1 MGEVKTQTLPGR
13 TKKLPKEFKYYFIFM
28 GPAILLFSTLFVV
41 PFFGE
46 IYYSFTNW
54 NGIDKR
60 YDIVGIRNYFRAF
73 QDKGYWKSV
82 WFTIRFSALSVL
94 FSNLIA
100 FGWAYVLSKP
110 IPFRNFWRAVIFL
123 PRIIGGVVLGYLWRF
138 IFQNAFVQFG
148 DATGLSWFSQN
159 WFTTPESSFTALV
172 IVFTWTLSGYLML
185 IYSAGFA
192 SIPGDLQEAAIVD
205 GASPLQV
212 LRNVIIPMIMP
223 SITQCLFIAINWT
236 MLLYDTNISLTDG
249 NPYRSSEGVT
259 MNIYATAY
267 RSNQIGYGAAKSCIF
282 ILIIVTITM
291 IQIYA
296 TSKREVEL

>member
-1 MGEVKTQTLPGR
+1 MEEAKIQPAAVTSR
-13 TKKLPKEFKYYFIFM
+13 KLPKEFKYYFIFM
-28 GPAILLFSTLFVV
+28 GPAILLFSSLFVI

-54 NGIDKR
+54 NGIDQM
-60 YDIVGIRNYFRAF
+60 YGMVGINNYFRTF

-100 FGWAYVLSKP
+100 FCWAYILSKP

-148 DATGLSWFSQN
+148 QATGLSWFSQN

-212 LRNVIIPMIMP
+212 LKNVIIPMIMP

-282 ILIIVTITM
+282 IVIIVAITM

>member
-1 MGEVKTQTLPGR
+1 MDEVKKRLMPGGAR
-13 TKKLPKEFKYYFIFM
+13 KLPKEFKYYFVFM
-28 GPAILLFSTLFVV
+28 GPAILLFSTLFVI

-54 NGIDKR
+54 NGIDET
-60 YDIVGIRNYFRAF
+60 YNMVGIRNYVRTF
-73 QDKGYWKSV
+73 QDKGYWKSM

-94 FSNLIA
+94 FANLIA
-100 FGWAYVLSKP
+100 FGWAYILSKP
-110 IPFRNFWRAVIFL
+110 VPMRNVWRAVIFL

-148 DATGLSWFSQN
+148 EATGLSWFSQN

-205 GASPLQV
+205 GASPFQV
-212 LRNVIIPMIMP
+212 LKDIIIPMIMP

-267 RSNQIGYGAAKSCIF
+267 RSNQMGYGAAKSCIF
-282 ILIIVTITM
+282 IVIIVAITM
-291 IQIYA
+291 LQIYA

>member
-1 MGEVKTQTLPGR
+1 MEEVKTQTLPGR

-28 GPAILLFSTLFVV
+28 GPAILLFSTLFVI

-60 YDIVGIRNYFRAF
+60 YDIVGIRNYFRTF

>member
-1 MGEVKTQTLPGR
+1 
-13 TKKLPKEFKYYFIFM
+13 
-28 GPAILLFSTLFVV
+28 
-41 PFFGE
+41 
-46 IYYSFTNW
+46 
-54 NGIDKR
+54 
-60 YDIVGIRNYFRAF
+60 
-73 QDKGYWKSV
+73 
-82 WFTIRFSALSVL
+82 
-94 FSNLIA
+94 
-100 FGWAYVLSKP
+100 
-110 IPFRNFWRAVIFL
+110 
-123 PRIIGGVVLGYLWRF
+123 
-138 IFQNAFVQFG
+138 
-148 DATGLSWFSQN
+148 
-159 WFTTPESSFTALV
+159 
-172 IVFTWTLSGYLML
+172 ML

-212 LRNVIIPMIMP
+212 LKNVIIPMIMP

-282 ILIIVTITM
+282 IVIIVAITM

>member
-1 MGEVKTQTLPGR
+1 MEEAKIQPAAVISR
-13 TKKLPKEFKYYFIFM
+13 KLPKEFKYYFIFM
-28 GPAILLFSTLFVV
+28 GPAILLFSSLFVI

-54 NGIDKR
+54 NGIDHT
-60 YDIVGIRNYFRAF
+60 YGMVGINNYFRTF

-100 FGWAYVLSKP
+100 FCWAYILSKP

-148 DATGLSWFSQN
+148 QVTGLSWFSQN

-212 LRNVIIPMIMP
+212 LKNVIIPMIMP

-282 ILIIVTITM
+282 IVIIVAITM

>member
-1 MGEVKTQTLPGR
+1 MKSVEKTLKQ
-13 TKKLPKEFKYYFIFM
+13 FQYYFIFM
-28 GPAILLFSTLFVV
+28 GPAILLFTILFII
-41 PFFGE
+41 PFIGE

-54 NGIDKR
+54 NGIDNF
-60 YDIVGIRNYFRAF
+60 YEIIGINNYLRTFEDDAYWRAM
-73 QDKGYWKSV
+73 
-82 WFTIRFSALSVL
+82 WFTISFSALSVI

-100 FGWAYVLSKP
+100 FCWAYILSKP
-110 IPFRNFWRAVIFL
+110 VPFRNFWRAIIFL

-148 DATGLSWFSQN
+148 EATNISWFAQN
-159 WFTTPESSFTALV
+159 WFSTPESSFYALV

-192 SIPGDLQEAAIVD
+192 AIPGELSEAAVVD
-205 GASPLQV
+205 GASSFQILK
-212 LRNVIIPMIMP
+212 NIIIPMIMP

-236 MLLYDTNISLTDG
+236 MLLYDTNISLTNG

-267 RSNQIGYGAAKSCIF
+267 RTNQIGYGAAKSCIF
-282 ILIIVTITM
+282 ILIIVAITM
-291 IQIYA
+291 VQIYI
-296 TSKREVEL
+296 TSRREVEL

>member
-1 MGEVKTQTLPGR
+1 MEEAKIQPAAVISR
-13 TKKLPKEFKYYFIFM
+13 KLPKEFKYYFIFM
-28 GPAILLFSTLFVV
+28 GPAILLFSSLFVI

-54 NGIDKR
+54 NGIDHT
-60 YDIVGIRNYFRAF
+60 YGMVGINNYFRTF

-100 FGWAYVLSKP
+100 FCWAYILSKP

-148 DATGLSWFSQN
+148 QATGLSWFSQN

-212 LRNVIIPMIMP
+212 LKNVIIPMIMP

-282 ILIIVTITM
+282 IVIIVAITM

>member
-1 MGEVKTQTLPGR
+1 MGAV
-13 TKKLPKEFKYYFIFM
+13 KKLPKDFKYYFIFM
-28 GPAILLFSTLFVV
+28 GPAILFFTTLFVI

-54 NGIDKR
+54 NGIDKT
-60 YDIVGIRNYFRAF
+60 YDMVGIRNYFRTF
-73 QDKGYWKSV
+73 QDKGYWTSV

-94 FSNLIA
+94 FSNVIA
-100 FGWAYVLSKP
+100 FFWAYILSKP
-110 IPFRNFWRAVIFL
+110 IPFRNFWRAIIFL

-148 DATGLSWFSQN
+148 QATGLSWFSQN
-159 WFTTPESSFTALV
+159 WFTTPESSFNALV

-192 SIPGDLQEAAIVD
+192 SIPGDLEEAAIVD

-212 LRNVIIPMIMP
+212 LKNVIIPMIMP

-282 ILIIVTITM
+282 IIIIVTITM

>member
-1 MGEVKTQTLPGR
+1 MGDVKTQTLAGR

>member
-1 MGEVKTQTLPGR
+1 MIMKQSESVFVR
-13 TKKLPKEFKYYFIFM
+13 KKVLPKEFRYYFVFM
-28 GPAILLFSTLFVV
+28 GPGLLLFTILFVA

-54 NGIDKR
+54 NGIGKT
-60 YDIVGIRNYFRAF
+60 YDMVALNNYIRTF
-73 QDKGYWKSV
+73 QDEDYWKSV
-82 WFTIRFSALSVL
+82 WFTIRFSALSV
-94 FSNLIA
+94 FFANVIA
-100 FGWAYVLSKP
+100 FSWAYILSKP
-110 IPFRNFWRAVIFL
+110 IPFRNFWRAIIFL

-148 DATGLSWFSQN
+148 EFTGISWFAQN
-159 WFTTPESSFTALV
+159 WFTTPESSFIALV

-192 SIPGDLQEAAIVD
+192 SIPSSLEEAAIVD
-205 GASPLQV
+205 GASKLQV
-212 LRNVIIPMIMP
+212 LRHVIVPMIMP
-223 SITQCLFIAINWT
+223 AITQCLFIAINWT

-282 ILIIVTITM
+282 IVMIMAITLT
-291 IQIYA
+291 QVYL
-296 TSKREVEL
+296 TSKKEVEL

>member
-1 MGEVKTQTLPGR
+1 MGEAKTRALTGSR
-13 TKKLPKEFKYYFIFM
+13 KKLPKEFKYYFIFM

-54 NGIDKR
+54 NGIDKM

>member
-1 MGEVKTQTLPGR
+1 MS
-13 TKKLPKEFKYYFIFM
+13 KEFKYYFIFM
-28 GPAILLFSTLFVV
+28 GPAILLFSSLFII

-54 NGIDKR
+54 NGIDKT
-60 YDIVGIRNYFRAF
+60 YTMVGINNYFRTF
-73 QDKGYWKSV
+73 HDKGYWRSV

-100 FGWAYVLSKP
+100 FSWAYILSKP
-110 IPFRNFWRAVIFL
+110 IPFRNFWRAIIFL

-148 DATGLSWFSQN
+148 QATGLSWFSQS

-192 SIPGDLQEAAIVD
+192 SIPGDLEEAAIVD

-212 LRNVIIPMIMP
+212 LKNVIIPMIMP

-282 ILIIVTITM
+282 IAIIVVITM

>member
-1 MGEVKTQTLPGR
+1 MRNGGEFM
-13 TKKLPKEFKYYFIFM
+13 PKQFKYYFIFM
-28 GPAILLFSTLFVV
+28 GPAILFFTLLFII

-54 NGIDKR
+54 NGIDKA
-60 YDIVGIRNYFRAF
+60 YDMVGLKNYFRAI

-82 WFTIRFSALSVL
+82 WFTMRFSVLAFL

-100 FGWAYVLSKP
+100 FCWAYILSKP
-110 IPFRNFWRAVIFL
+110 IPFRNFWRAIIFL

-138 IFQNAFVQFG
+138 IFQSAFVQFG
-148 DATGLSWFSQN
+148 QASGLSWFSQN

-192 SIPGDLQEAAIVD
+192 SIPRELEEASVVD

-212 LRNVIIPMIMP
+212 LKNVMIPMIMP

-282 ILIIVTITM
+282 IVIIITITM

>member
-1 MGEVKTQTLPGR
+1 MEEAKIQPAAVTSR
-13 TKKLPKEFKYYFIFM
+13 KLPKEFQYYFIFM
-28 GPAILLFSTLFVV
+28 GPAILLFSSLFVI

-54 NGIDKR
+54 NGIDQTYR
-60 YDIVGIRNYFRAF
+60 MVGINNYFRTF

-100 FGWAYVLSKP
+100 FCWAYILSKP

-148 DATGLSWFSQN
+148 QATGLSWFSQN

-212 LRNVIIPMIMP
+212 LKNVIIPMIMP

-282 ILIIVTITM
+282 IVIIVAITM

>member
-1 MGEVKTQTLPGR
+1 MEEVKTQTLPGR

>member
-1 MGEVKTQTLPGR
+1 MDEAKIQPAAVTSR
-13 TKKLPKEFKYYFIFM
+13 KLPKEFQYYFIFM
-28 GPAILLFSTLFVV
+28 GPAILLFSSLFVI

-54 NGIDKR
+54 NGIDQT
-60 YDIVGIRNYFRAF
+60 YGMVGINNYFRTF

-100 FGWAYVLSKP
+100 FCWAYILSKP

-148 DATGLSWFSQN
+148 QATGLSWFSQN

-212 LRNVIIPMIMP
+212 LKNVIIPMIMP

-282 ILIIVTITM
+282 IVIIVAITM
-291 IQIYA
+291 IEIYA

>member
-1 MGEVKTQTLPGR
+1 MKGKRSER
-13 TKKLPKEFKYYFIFM
+13 KYYLIFM
-28 GPAILLFSTLFVV
+28 GPSVLLFSILFVI

-46 IYYSFTNW
+46 IFYSFTNW
-54 NGIDKR
+54 NGIDKSF
-60 YDIVGIRNYFRAF
+60 DIVNIANYVKVFK
-73 QDKGYWKSV
+73 DEDYWNSMV
-82 WFTIRFSALSVL
+82 FTIKFSALSVI
-94 FSNLIA
+94 FANLIG
-100 FGWAYVLSKP
+100 FFWAYILSNP

-123 PRIIGGVVLGYLWRF
+123 PRIIGGVILGYLWRF

-148 DATGLSWFSQN
+148 NATGLKWFAQS

-192 SIPGDLQEAAIVD
+192 AIPGDLKEAAIVD

-212 LRNVIIPMIMP
+212 LKNVIIPMIMP

-249 NPYRSSEGVT
+249 NPFRSSEGVT

-267 RSNQIGYGAAKSCIF
+267 RTNQVGYGAAKSCIF
-282 ILIIVTITM
+282 ILIIVAITM
-291 IQIYA
+291 CQVYP
-296 TSKREVEL
+296 TSKGEVEQ

>member
-1 MGEVKTQTLPGR
+1 MEEVKTQTLPGR

-28 GPAILLFSTLFVV
+28 GPAILLFSTLFVI